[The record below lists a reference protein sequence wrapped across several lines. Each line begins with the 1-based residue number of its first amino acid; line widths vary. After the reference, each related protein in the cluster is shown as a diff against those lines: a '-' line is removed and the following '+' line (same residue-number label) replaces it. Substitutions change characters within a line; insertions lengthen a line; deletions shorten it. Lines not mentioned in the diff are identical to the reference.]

1 MKSVMPSDTNK
12 LPSRF
17 RKTITK
23 AKSAFFMM
31 TPLGDL
37 ETSHWRWIET
47 MPDGS
52 SVIVLA
58 LRLRDMAAKINQG
71 GMLVHLSGA
80 SMSLADIS
88 GILGYQFLRVQYG
101 ISILHRQGLIEGE
114 DVEGWRVIDPVLLQ
128 HFNRLLPASRIDH
141 IQPALELDAEPT
153 TESKD
158 DRKKRLARNRKAKFD
173 YRGRWGKEPDEIVYV
188 NKGVTGCVTDSVT
201 DKSNVEV
208 TQVFQYTEIKESL
221 PVTEYNKKT
230 NKTAAD
236 YSIAAT
242 SPSSTPTKCHELD
255 LEIEEAI
262 NSLPA
267 DYRLDA
273 EQVAIEAAEFGPEVI
288 TSNIHLLAS
297 RLSASKPQ
305 QITNPGGWLRKA
317 IKGDYAGNERANQE
331 SKSEA
336 KEQYAIRQQK
346 QTEAIER
353 DRRTELMWQAKL
365 LREFEALSESDR
377 KEIEAEATEINMKNT
392 GTNMPEMVRAA
403 VLNIVELRCRLKK

>member
-1 MKSVMPSDTNK
+1 MKSVMASNTNK

-17 RKTITK
+17 SKISTK
-23 AKSAFFMM
+23 SKSAFYMI

-37 ETSHWRWIET
+37 EAPHWRWIET

-71 GMLVHLSGA
+71 GMLVHLTGA
-80 SMSLADIS
+80 PMSLADIA
-88 GILGYQFLRVQYG
+88 GILGYQLLRVQYG
-101 ISILHRQGLIEGE
+101 VTILNRQGIMDGE
-114 DVEGWRVIDPVLLQ
+114 DRDGWRIIDPVLRQ
-128 HFNRLLPASRIDH
+128 HFNRLLPASLIDQ
-141 IQPALELDAEPT
+141 IRPSLQLDAEPT

-173 YRGRWGKEPDEIVYV
+173 YRGRWGKDPDEIVYV
-188 NKGVTGCVTDSVT
+188 NKGVTECVTDSVT
-201 DKSNVEV
+201 DKSNYEV
-208 TQVFQYTEIKESL
+208 TQVDHLIDIEEDL
-221 PVTEYNKKT
+221 PVTDYNKKT

-236 YSIAAT
+236 YRIAAV
-242 SPSSTPTKCHELD
+242 SPSSTPTKHEPD

-267 DYRLDA
+267 EYRLDA
-273 EQVAIEAAEFGPEVI
+273 AQVAIEEVEFGPQVI
-288 TSNIHLLAS
+288 ASNISLLAS
-297 RLSASKPQ
+297 RLLASKPK
-305 QITNPGGWLRKA
+305 QISNPGGWLRKA
-317 IKGDYAGNERANQE
+317 IKGNYAGNERENQIAE
-331 SKSEA
+331 LETK
-336 KEQYAIRQQK
+336 KQYAIRQQK

-365 LREFEALSESDR
+365 LQEFEALSEIER
-377 KEIEAEATEINMKNT
+377 KEIEAEAIEINMKNT
-392 GTNMPEMVRAA
+392 GTNMPEMIRAA